1 MADALDKIAPQR
13 LGGPTIMAESPT
25 PRMAWSLTHFQGDK
39 YMLTNVGD
47 ATAYNV
53 QVSAHESVHKHGE
66 WAERDQLRPGEATTF
81 MAVRTMGTTD
91 STITV
96 EWSDEPGGEE
106 RESWR
111 YPLPP
116 RPPRR

>member
-1 MADALDKIAPQR
+1 MERYPLLNPSAPLR
-13 LGGPTIMAESPT
+13 ECVRPL
-25 PRMAWSLTHFQGDK
+25 
-39 YMLTNVGD
+39 GD

-53 QVSAHESVHKHGE
+53 QVSAHESVHKRGE
-66 WAERDQLRPGEATTF
+66 WAARDQLRTGEATTF

-96 EWSDEPGGEE
+96 EWSDEPGDEE

-116 RPPRR
+116 RPPRRYPSVARIDSE